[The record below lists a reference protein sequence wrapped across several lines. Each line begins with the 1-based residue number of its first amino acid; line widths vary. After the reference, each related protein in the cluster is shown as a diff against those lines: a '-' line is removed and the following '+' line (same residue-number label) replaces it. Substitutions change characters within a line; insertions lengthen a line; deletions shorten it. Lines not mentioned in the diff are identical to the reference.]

1 MSALFPVVTWVR
13 AALLLLAGVA
23 VPPLAQAQQVA
34 SPKRLSS
41 YLAEQSLSPDA
52 YRIGLSWRVPS
63 ETPAQLEL
71 KMELLG
77 SLRDGTSTRS
87 GAHRLASWLAS
98 MPVTGR
104 VPVPL
109 ADERWLEVAP
119 ARDPVLLPGHTV
131 VVPRRPRTVTV
142 VGEAGE
148 LCRVPH
154 LPGREASAY
163 VLACVTRGTSRF
175 DWVWIAQPDG
185 RVQRFGVALWN
196 RQEQDEPA
204 PGAWIWSPSRS
215 AGVPPAVSEK
225 LMAFLATQGPA
236 PDEPARTA
244 ASADAVA
251 DLPSLSAYVAPGQT
265 GRSRDPVVTNS
276 NWGNAGLMQ
285 TPSARMARTGH
296 FSFNFSKVYPYS
308 IGNVFIQPLDWLE
321 FGFRYIDV
329 GTRPY
334 GPADV
339 TGTQTY
345 KDKSVDL
352 KFRLMQESAYL
363 PELALGLRDAS
374 GTGLFAGEYVV
385 ANKRF
390 GTLDFSLG
398 LGWGYLGGRGNLRNP
413 LSSLLGKGYDD
424 RSNSFGQGGSFSFK
438 SFFRGRTS
446 VFGGVQMQL
455 PWEHWL
461 LKLEYDGNDYRNEPL
476 ANPQPQRSPWN
487 VGLVYRAGRAVDLT
501 LGVERGNVVMF
512 NMSLQTDLDTMSTL
526 KLADPPRVPV
536 SPLRPQVAPDWNVT
550 GRDVA
555 NQTGWHVA
563 RIDQAGRELR
573 VTIEEAEAVY
583 WRERVD
589 KAAAVLHR
597 DAPAD
602 VERFTFLYRQHS
614 LDVATHVVNRDAWVE
629 QRTEPIPAHRIGAS
643 VYSSSAQP
651 GTGGKV
657 LYRNALQNFES
668 GLGFSYQQTLGGPDG
683 FILFQ
688 LGAAGRAKWRVR
700 DDTWIEGVAR
710 LGIVDNYDKFR
721 YTAPSNLPRVR
732 TFMREYLTTS
742 RMTMPNLQA
751 THVGRLGGSQYYS
764 VYAGYLEEM
773 FAGVG
778 GEWLYRPH
786 ASRIAVGIDVNAV
799 QQRNFRQDFSLR
811 DYKVLTGHVTLY
823 WDTGWKG
830 VNVMLAAGRY
840 LAKDF
845 GATLLLSRTFDNG
858 VSVGAFA
865 TKTNVSA
872 ATFGEGSFDKGVFVT
887 IPFDAFLAKSS
898 SSVGNFLWK
907 PLTRDG
913 GARLGRITTLYDL
926 TNVRDE
932 RALRATVAP
941 RPNEDIPPVE
951 RRDAKQPESR
961 EAPASMG
968 ERPRVTPAG
977 WIGSADERRL
987 EEALVSQSFR
997 DVAISLDGTQ
1007 RLTVIVA
1014 NERVYPISR
1023 AVGRA
1028 VRSALRFGPMDMR
1041 EIRVIFNVRGMP
1053 GVTYEFVDLNRLER
1067 YLRADLARA
1076 QLVDYVSVK
1085 YSDPSLRESDPL
1097 ARLDDTTQEADKF
1110 QLTTVLPVGGSVA
1123 RVGDDVLNAGKAV
1136 AKVDWIHAGT
1146 WGLGLTLASAI
1157 ADKHAFT
1164 YSRDHLTGVWAKR
1177 AIKAGDSLPWIGLAG
1192 AAILALDGSDPVRS
1206 RTAVAATEAGASGI
1220 LLATGLKYLV
1230 GRARPD
1236 QGLGATS
1243 FKPFS
1248 ATGYDSFPSRHA
1260 ITAWAVATPFAKEYD
1275 ALWLYGV
1282 AALSNLSRVVGK
1294 NHWVSDTVAS
1304 AALGYGLGMLFWEA
1318 NSASRGKGEPR
1329 VMVNPAGV
1337 KLAWEFQ

>member
-1 MSALFPVVTWVR
+1 MSASPPLGTWLR
-13 AALLLLAGVA
+13 AALVLMAGAVA
-23 VPPLAQAQQVA
+23 SPLAYSQQAAV
-34 SPKRLSS
+34 PKRLST
-41 YLAEQSLSPDA
+41 YLAEQSLPPDA

-71 KMELLG
+71 KMELL
-77 SLRDGTSTRS
+77 SLLRGGTPTLP
-87 GAHRLASWLAS
+87 GAQRLASWLAA

-104 VPVPL
+104 VPVAL

-119 ARDPVLLPGHTV
+119 ARDPILLAGHTV

-142 VGEAGE
+142 VGDAGE

-154 LPGREASAY
+154 LPGREAKAY
-163 VLACVTRGTSRF
+163 VLACDSRNTSRF

-185 RVQRFGVALWN
+185 RVQRFGAALWN
-196 RQEQDEPA
+196 QQEQDEPA
-204 PGAWIWSPSRS
+204 PGAWVWAPSRS
-215 AGVPPAVSEK
+215 AGVSPATSEK
-225 LMAFLATQGPA
+225 LVAFLATQGPA
-236 PDEPARTA
+236 PDDLLGREKVEDSPG
-244 ASADAVA
+244 
-251 DLPSLSAYVAPGQT
+251 DLPTLAAYVAPGASA
-265 GRSRDPVVTNS
+265 RSRDPAVTNS
-276 NWGNAGLMQ
+276 DWGNAGLLQ

-321 FGFRYIDV
+321 FGFRYVDV

-352 KFRLMQESAYL
+352 KFRLLQESFYL
-363 PELALGLRDAS
+363 PELAIGLRDAS

-390 GTLDFSLG
+390 GAFDFSLG
-398 LGWGYLGGRGNLRNP
+398 LGWGYVGGRGNLRNP
-413 LSSLLGKGYDD
+413 LSSLLGKAFDD
-424 RSNSFGQGGSFSFK
+424 RSSSFGQGGSFSFG
-438 SFFRGRTS
+438 SFFRGRAS
-446 VFGGVQMQL
+446 AFGGVQMQL
-455 PWEHWL
+455 PWDRWL

-476 ANPQPQRSPWN
+476 ANPQPQRTPWN

-512 NMSLQTDLDTMSTL
+512 NVSLQADLDTMSTL
-526 KLADPPRVPV
+526 KLADPARVPV
-536 SPLRPQVAPDWNVT
+536 SPLRPQVAPDWTTT
-550 GRDVA
+550 GRDIA
-555 NQTGWHVA
+555 SQTGWHVA
-563 RIDQAGRELR
+563 RIDQAGREVR
-573 VTIEEAEAVY
+573 VTIEEAQAVY

-597 DAPAD
+597 DAPSD
-602 VERFTFLYRQHS
+602 VERFTFLYKHHS

-629 QRTEPIPAHRIGAS
+629 QRTEPIPAHRMGAS
-643 VYSSSAQP
+643 VYSYGSQP
-651 GTGGKV
+651 RTGGRV
-657 LYRNALQNFES
+657 LYSNALKKFES

-700 DDTWIEGVAR
+700 DDTWIEGIAR
-710 LGIVDNYDKFR
+710 LGVVDNYDKFR

-742 RMTMPNLQA
+742 RLTMPNLQA
-751 THVGRLGGSQYYS
+751 THVGRVGGSQYYS

-786 ASRIAVGIDVNAV
+786 ASRLALGIDINAV
-799 QQRNFRQDFSLR
+799 QQRDFRQDFALR
-811 DYKVLTGHVTLY
+811 DYKVLTGHATLY
-823 WDTGWKG
+823 WDTGWQG
-830 VNVMLAAGRY
+830 VSVMLSAGRY
-840 LAKDF
+840 LAKDI

-865 TKTNVSA
+865 TKTDVSS
-872 ATFGEGSFDKGVFVT
+872 ATFGEGSFDKGIFVT

-926 TNVRDE
+926 TNARDE
-932 RALRATVAP
+932 RALRAKVAP
-941 RPNEDIPPVE
+941 QPNEDIPPVE
-951 RRDAKQPESR
+951 RQAAMQPAPR
-961 EAPASMG
+961 EAPVALA
-968 ERPRVTPAG
+968 ERPRAAPAG
-977 WIGSADERRL
+977 WVGSADERRL
-987 EEALVSQSFR
+987 EESLVGQAFR
-997 DVAISLDGTQ
+997 DVEVSFDGTQ
-1007 RLTVIVA
+1007 RLTLTVA
-1014 NERVYPISR
+1014 NERVRPISR

-1028 VRSALRFGPMDMR
+1028 VRAALRYGPLDMR
-1041 EIRVIFNVRGMP
+1041 EVRVIFTVRSMP
-1053 GVTYEFVDLNRLER
+1053 GVTYEFVELNRLER
-1067 YLRADLARA
+1067 YLRADLGKA
-1076 QLVDYVSVK
+1076 QIRDYVSVT
-1085 YSDPSLRESDPL
+1085 YLDPSLRESDPL
-1097 ARLDDTTQEADKF
+1097 ASLDDTVEKPEGF
-1110 QLTTVLPVGGSVA
+1110 RISTVVPIGGSVA
-1123 RVGDDVLNAGKAV
+1123 RLGDDVVNAGKALG
-1136 AKVDWIHAGT
+1136 KVDWVHAGA
-1146 WGLGLTLASAI
+1146 WGAGLTLASTI
-1157 ADKHAFT
+1157 LDKRAFT
-1164 YSRDHLTGVWAKR
+1164 YSRDHLTGAWVKR
-1177 AIKAGDSLPWIGLAG
+1177 AISAGNALPWIGLAST
-1192 AAILALDGSDPVRS
+1192 AILALDGSDPVRS
-1206 RTAVAATEAGASGI
+1206 RTAFAATEAGASGI

-1236 QGLGATS
+1236 QGLGASS
-1243 FKPFS
+1243 FKPFAS
-1248 ATGYDSFPSRHA
+1248 TGYDSFPSRHA
-1260 ITAWAVATPFAKEYD
+1260 ITAWAIATPFAREYD
-1275 ALWLYGV
+1275 APWLYGI
-1282 AALSNLSRVVGK
+1282 AALSNLSRITGQ

-1318 NSASRGKGEPR
+1318 NSATRNKREPR
-1329 VMVNPAGV
+1329 VMVNPNSV